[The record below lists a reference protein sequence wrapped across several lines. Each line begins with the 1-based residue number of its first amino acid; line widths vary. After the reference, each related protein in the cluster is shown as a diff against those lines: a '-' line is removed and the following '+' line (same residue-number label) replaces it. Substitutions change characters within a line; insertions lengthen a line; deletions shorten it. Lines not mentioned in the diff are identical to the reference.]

1 MKSVGK
7 LHLDKLKGG
16 ISSISRT
23 YGAFLAEAIAVC
35 LTSAGHQTPVKLKVE
50 GDFDAEFDLE
60 WQEEIGEAELSSWR
74 DLKEATEYAAMGLA
88 VLLMSVLTT
97 YGVFQRNEQDED
109 ADFTMQ
115 EVSNANIALY
125 DNIQKAF
132 LEVSGIFAEARANTV
147 NMRISAKTKGLE
159 KRAMPSLPVF
169 IAVIEFSM
177 PKAKIVEI

>member
-1 MKSVGK
+1 MKSVAK

-16 ISSISRT
+16 ISGISRT

-35 LTSAGHQTPVKLKVE
+35 MTSAGHESPVKIKVE
-50 GDFDAEFDLE
+50 GDFDAEFNLE
-60 WQEEIGEAELSSWR
+60 WHEEIGAAELSSWR

-88 VLLMSVLTT
+88 VLLISDLTT
-97 YGVFQRNEQDED
+97 YEVFQRNEQDED

-115 EVSNANIALY
+115 EARDHIALQSSP
-125 DNIQKAF
+125 QKAH
-132 LEVSGIFAEARANTV
+132 LEVSGIFAESLTNTL
-147 NMRISAKTKGLE
+147 NMRISTKTKGLE
-159 KRAMPSLPVF
+159 KRMMPSMPVF

>member
-1 MKSVGK
+1 MNK

-16 ISSISRT
+16 ISGISRT

-35 LTSAGHQTPVKLKVE
+35 MTTAGHKSPVKLKVE
-50 GDFDAEFDLE
+50 GDFDAEFEVE
-60 WQEEIGEAELSSWR
+60 WREEIGEAELSSWR

-88 VLLMSVLTT
+88 VLLISALTT
-97 YGVFQRNEQDED
+97 YCVFQRNEQGED

-115 EVSNANIALY
+115 EASNPNIVLQY
-125 DNIQKAF
+125 SLQKAH
-132 LEVSGIFAEARANTV
+132 LEVSGIFAESLTNTL

-159 KRAMPSLPVF
+159 KRVMPSLPVF
-169 IAVIEFSM
+169 IAIIEFSI